1 MPHNTRRDSIERID
15 SKISIVQQ
23 AAMLGLSRSS
33 VYYRRVERSG
43 DAVLMNAID
52 AVYTEFP
59 YYGWRRIGHALKRDY
74 EIEVGRKRIRRL
86 MKEMGLE
93 AIYQKPSTSKR
104 NKEHT
109 IYPYLLKGL
118 KIKYPNQVWGSDI
131 TYLRLE
137 DGFAYLTAIMDWY
150 SRYVISWRL
159 SKSLESGFC
168 VEALAEA
175 LTKGLADIHNS
186 DQGVQFTS
194 GEYTGKL
201 KAHEVRISMDG
212 RGRCMDN
219 IFTERLWRSVKYED
233 VYIKS
238 YRTIEEAREGLGNYF
253 HLYNTRRLHQSLN
266 YQTPSEVYCGG
277 KSP

>member
-1 MPHNTRRDSIERID
+1 MNMID
-15 SKISIVQQ
+15 V
-23 AAMLGLSRSS
+23 
-33 VYYRRVERSG
+33 
-43 DAVLMNAID
+43 
-52 AVYTEFP
+52 VYTEFP
-59 YYGWRRIGHALKRDY
+59 YYGWRRIRHALKRGYQID
-74 EIEVGRKRIRRL
+74 IGRKRIRRL
-86 MKEMGLE
+86 MTEMGIE
-93 AIYQKPSTSKR
+93 AIYPKPHTSKG
-104 NKEHT
+104 NKEHV

-137 DGFAYLTAIMDWY
+137 NGCAYLTAIIDWY

-168 VEALAEA
+168 VEALDEA
-175 LTKGLADIHNS
+175 LAKGLADIHNS

-201 KAHEVRISMDG
+201 KEHEVRISMDG

-253 HLYNTRRLHQSLN
+253 HQYNTRRLHQSLN
-266 YQTPSEVYCGG
+266 YKTPAEIYCGG
-277 KSP
+277 KLL